1 MLEFYVYF
9 FMFVYIIC
17 IIIFLSCFELEICR
31 FWFEFYLRLIF
42 IKFYWY
48 IILIYI
54 CMGELIFYG
63 NFISLKIIVGSL

>member
-17 IIIFLSCFELEICR
+17 IIIFLSCFELKICR